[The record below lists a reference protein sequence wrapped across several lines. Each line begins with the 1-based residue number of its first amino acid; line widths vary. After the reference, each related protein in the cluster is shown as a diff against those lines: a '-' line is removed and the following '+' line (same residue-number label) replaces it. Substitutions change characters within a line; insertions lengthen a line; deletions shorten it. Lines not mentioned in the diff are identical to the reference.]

1 MLLANIAL
9 SVVIYNGIALAYSAS
24 PVNCQIARPKYP
36 DISKQ
41 TGESGVVYVKVEAE
55 SDGHFK

>member
-1 MLLANIAL
+1 VFELLLANIAL

-36 DISKQ
+36 NISKQ
-41 TGESGVVYVKVEAE
+41 TGESGV
-55 SDGHFK
+55 D